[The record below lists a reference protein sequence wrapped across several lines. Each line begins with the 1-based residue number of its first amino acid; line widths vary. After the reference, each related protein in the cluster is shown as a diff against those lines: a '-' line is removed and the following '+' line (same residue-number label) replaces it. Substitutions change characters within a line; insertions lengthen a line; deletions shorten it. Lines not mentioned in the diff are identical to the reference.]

1 MKKLILLFVIV
12 VAFFA
17 VAYLRNQPQIIKVD
31 LPPPQAFEE
40 FVVEDENIDVIEEE
54 IEEIVIEEEI
64 IEPEPELASVNLAV
78 PFTSQAPSYNWD
90 QPFQDACEEASL
102 IMIDYY
108 YQDKELPPPLQIED
122 ILLDMIGWQQDNWD
136 GHFNLSVDKVVEFAG
151 IYYDYDIEVVKD
163 LTTDKIEDYLDR
175 GLPIVIPADGHIL
188 EQPYFT
194 NDGPDYHMLVIKGYI
209 DGNFI
214 TNDPGT
220 WRGADFIYSYENMM
234 ASIMDWDTKKASATG
249 PKQGLVLL
257 KK

>member
-1 MKKLILLFVIV
+1 MKKLILLFIIV
-12 VAFFA
+12 VALG
-17 VAYLRNQPQIIKVD
+17 VAIYLRSKPQLIKVD
-31 LPPPQAFEE
+31 LPPPQNFEE
-40 FVVEDENIDVIEEE
+40 FIVEEDIIEK
-54 IEEIVIEEEI
+54 EIVPEAEVEPIPEL
-64 IEPEPELASVNLAV
+64 EPEPEPVSVNLAV

-108 YQDKELPPPLQIED
+108 YQNKELPSLLQIED
-122 ILLDMIGWQQDNWD
+122 VLLDMIGWQQDNWG
-136 GHFNLSVDKVVEFAG
+136 GHFNLEVSRVAEFAE
-151 IYYDYDIEVVKD
+151 IYYDYEIEIVED
-163 LTTDKIEDYLDR
+163 LDTDKIENYLDR
-175 GLPIVIPADGHIL
+175 GLPIIIPADGHIL
-188 EQPYFT
+188 DQPYFT
-194 NDGPDYHMLVIKGYI
+194 NDGPDYHMLVIKGYV